1 MPRRMEQ
8 TDLVAVPS
16 NAREVADSP
25 EQSQTTSATFVEMKA
40 ITISF
45 PGAYRFKY
53 VARRE
58 GDTSKS
64 WTVELRRNGTR
75 VGQVH
80 DTSTS
85 NNFIVYIEDKGG
97 WKTGDSAAVYGK
109 IDDGE
114 TLTVANFVILGEYSY
129 RFPAITPGK
138 ITKAS

>member
-1 MPRRMEQ
+1 VPRRLEQ
-8 TDLVAVPS
+8 TELVSIPS
-16 NAREVADSP
+16 NARVVADSP
-25 EQSQTTSATFVEMKA
+25 EESQTASSSFVEMKA
-40 ITISF
+40 ITITF
-45 PGAYRFKY
+45 PGSYRFKY

-58 GDTSKS
+58 GDVSQS

-97 WKTGDSAAVYGK
+97 WKVGDSAAVYGK
-109 IDDGE
+109 IDAGE

-129 RFPAITPGK
+129 RFPSVAPGK
-138 ITKAS
+138 VTKAS